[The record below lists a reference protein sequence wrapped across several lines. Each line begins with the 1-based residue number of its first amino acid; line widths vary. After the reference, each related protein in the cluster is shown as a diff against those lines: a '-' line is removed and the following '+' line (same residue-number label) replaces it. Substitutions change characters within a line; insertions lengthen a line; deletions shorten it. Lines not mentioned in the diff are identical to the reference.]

1 MEKQPAILSSLA
13 CNLDVDILSA
23 AFPLLEEGRVEA
35 LEWSFDTLFWADQI
49 PDWFSELLSS
59 YSSQQRLIGHGVFFS
74 LLSGKWTQEQ
84 QRWLQ
89 QLKQLSTQFHF
100 AHITEHFGFFTG
112 QNFHYGAPLHIPY
125 TATTLRIGQDRLS
138 RIHDTCQRPVGL
150 ENLAFAYSLD
160 EVKQHGEFLEK
171 LVEPVNGF
179 LILDLHNLYCQIHNF
194 SVAYDD
200 LIQLY
205 PLDRVREIHISGG
218 SWEASALVPDRK
230 IRRDTHDESVPEEVF
245 QLLEQTIPKC
255 LNLKFVVLE
264 QMGVGL
270 KTEDSRVQFR
280 RDFKRMEELVKK
292 GRQHLANHPD
302 NLFMPL
308 QSFELTQAQAVE
320 DLALHEQQAQLST
333 ILETAS
339 SFEEAQ
345 RRLRASSLANTDW
358 KVEQWEP
365 HMLET
370 AVSIAQKWKK

>member
-1 MEKQPAILSSLA
+1 MEKEPTILASLA

-35 LEWSFDTLFWADQI
+35 IEWSFDTLLWAEQV
-49 PDWFSELLSS
+49 PEWFLELLGT
-59 YSSQQRLIGHGVFFS
+59 YGAQKRLIGHGVFFS

-84 QRWLQ
+84 QQWLQ
-89 QLKQLSTQFHF
+89 QLKKLSTEFYF
-100 AHITEHFGFFTG
+100 DHITEHFGFFTG

-138 RIHDTCQRPVGL
+138 RIQDACQRPVGL

-179 LILDLHNLYCQIHNF
+179 LILDLHNLYCQLHNF
-194 SVAYDD
+194 SVAYDE

-205 PLDRVREIHISGG
+205 PLERVREIHISGG
-218 SWEASALVPDRK
+218 SWEKSALVPDKK

-255 LNLKFVVLE
+255 SNLKFVVLE
-264 QMGVGL
+264 QLGVGL
-270 KTEDSRVQFR
+270 KTADSRAQFR
-280 RDFKRMEELVKK
+280 RDFGRMEKMMKGSRK
-292 GRQHLANHPD
+292 GRTSSLN
-302 NLFMPL
+302 NLFLPL
-308 QSFELTQAQAVE
+308 QPLQMTSAVE
-320 DLALHEQQAQLST
+320 DATLHEQQIQLSH
-333 ILETAS
+333 ILETAL

-345 RRLRASSLANTDW
+345 RRLHSSSLANTDW

-365 HMLET
+365 RMLET